1 MSQKETRQRNMVQ
14 RIDGRLVNAG
24 AFRGMIM
31 VCATG
36 CCCGVTERG
45 FAPVPRDLY
54 HQEWERRKFRNRI
67 HLNQGGCLGPCVLA
81 NVVTLLF
88 DGRPYWFHSVNDE
101 AIILAIYDFAEALL
115 ADATTPVP
123 TILQPHIFN
132 GFAWNGEAAASPVLP
147 IAQPAQ
153 PIPPGNGI
161 LVLTQADTDLL
172 TLTQA
177 RSQLPTDFAPVQ
189 AANVGRLPDDDATD
203 ALLDRLLPAAQIVVA
218 RLHSTRSFE
227 QGLARLERWA
237 RESDGFL
244 LCLPAVEAFD
254 PDLMGRSN
262 VGIPLAQAISAYFQ
276 CGGAQNLANGLL
288 CLSDHL
294 LITGRGFDPPQ
305 ELPLHGVY
313 SCELQDASC
322 ELQDARC
329 ELQDARCELQDA
341 SCELQDANGDTAAT
355 YNLQPATVG
364 ILFYRAHL
372 LSGNTEF
379 VDAIIAEL
387 ARQGLA
393 ARVVYTQSLKECDA
407 DGMPMALKLMQSGG
421 STGSPPAE
429 PIDAIISTLSFALG
443 DTRGALEQIDVP
455 IVQAITSSSDAAA
468 WRRNGRGLSPLD
480 TAMNVAIPE
489 FDGRIISVPV
499 SFKEETTAPDG
510 HPGARYAPDPERIVR
525 VVGLV
530 KRLVTLRH
538 KPNAEKRIAFV
549 FTNSAAKAARVG
561 NAVGLDAP
569 ASLLKLLHRMQEV
582 GYTINGLPKTSDELL
597 LSLIDRCSYD
607 LTWLTDAQLAR
618 AQHLP
623 VARYRDWFADVPES
637 RRTDMIRQWG
647 EPPGKAYIHNQ
658 NFALAGLEFGN
669 TFVAL
674 QPPRGYDM
682 DPNAVYHRPD
692 LPPPHNYYALYRW
705 LRDEW
710 QADAIVHMG
719 KHGTLEWLPG
729 KGVGLGDDCFPDLFL
744 GDLPLIYPFIIND
757 PGEGNQAKRRTHA
770 VIIDHMTPPM
780 ISAGAYGALAELA
793 QLVDEYYTA
802 EQLDPAKLPLLQ
814 RQIWDVLQRHRLDD
828 DLQYILKADHGDHS
842 HDWDGAF
849 LDDGTPTAFA
859 ELQGAQVA
867 HLLEDI
873 EGYLCELTGA
883 QIRDGLHI
891 LGHLPEGEQLVEMLY
906 HLLKLPNVQ
915 APSLPAAVAQVMG
928 EDWAALQEN
937 PGARRA
943 QVNAHLPDTIRTNAD
958 VIAWIEAESKR
969 LLAELAGDQPP
980 RRERTGLA
988 EDQATPTGHPTWLSV
1003 VDSPVPSGRGG
1014 LAEPPRRERTGLVEQ
1029 KSPLKRAVIDD
1040 DGVTAALRYATNFII
1055 PKLAEGAHDEIE
1067 HLLHALNG
1075 GYIPPGPSGA
1085 PTRGMAH
1092 VLPTGRNFY
1101 AVDPRALPSMAS
1113 WQVGQGLAADLIH
1126 RYQREEGVY
1135 PESVGISIWG
1145 TSAMRTAGDDIAQV
1159 LALLGVR
1166 PRWQTENRRV
1176 IGVEVI
1182 PLAEL
1187 GRPRVDVVCRISGFF
1202 RDAFPHLIT
1211 LLDQAVQS
1219 VIDCDEAPE
1228 MNFPRKHALEAEV
1241 GLRLSGLSEAIAAE
1255 RARYRLFGCKPG
1267 SYGAGILPLIDAKNW
1282 QSDADFARAYL
1293 AWGGYA
1299 YGATAEGVPAQEEFA
1314 AALRGVQVATKNQD
1328 NREHDIFDSDDYL
1341 QYHGGMIATVR
1352 ALTGKNPRRYFG
1364 DSSNP
1369 ARAHTRDLRE
1379 EARRVFRSRVVNPK
1393 WLASMRRHGYKGALE
1408 VAATVDYLFG
1418 YDATAQVL
1426 DDWMYHSLAEEY
1438 LRNEE
1443 MQQFF
1448 AESNPWAWQA
1458 ISERL
1463 LEAVER
1469 GMWQDPDPA
1478 DLELL
1483 KAAQAVGLQGLTQ
1496 RIGIPSD

>member
-1 MSQKETRQRNMVQ
+1 MTQPETRPRNMVQ

-24 AFRGMIM
+24 RLRGMLI

-36 CCCGVTERG
+36 CCCGHTERG
-45 FAPVPRDLY
+45 FAPVPQDLY
-54 HQEWERRKFRNRI
+54 HQEWERRKLRNKI

-81 NVVTLLF
+81 NVVTLLL

-115 ADATTPVP
+115 ANASAPIP
-123 TILQPHIFN
+123 AILQPHLFN
-132 GFAWNGEAAASPVLP
+132 GFGWSGEAHATALP
-147 IAQPAQ
+147 TAQPQPTAQ
-153 PIPPGNGI
+153 AGDGI

-172 TLTQA
+172 TLAQA
-177 RSQLPTDFAPVQ
+177 RKLLPADFAPVQ
-189 AANVGRLPDDDATD
+189 AAHVGRLTEDASVD
-203 ALLDRLLPAAQIVVA
+203 ALLDQVLPGAQIVVA
-218 RLHSTRSFE
+218 RVHTIRSFAH
-227 QGLARLERWA
+227 GLDRLQRWA
-237 RESDGFL
+237 EESGGFL

-254 PDLMGRSN
+254 PELMARSN
-262 VGIPLAQAISAYFQ
+262 VGVPLAQTVSVYFQ

-294 LITGRGFDPPQ
+294 LITGWGFDPPQ
-305 ELPLHGVY
+305 GLPLHGVY
-313 SCELQDASC
+313 ETVVSVADEGCAGACACCHPNPAAFPEPNAHLPST
-322 ELQDARC
+322 
-329 ELQDARCELQDA
+329 
-341 SCELQDANGDTAAT
+341 GDR
-355 YNLQPATVG
+355 PVVG

-372 LSGNTEF
+372 LSGNTDF
-379 VDAIIAEL
+379 VDAIVAEL
-387 ARQGLA
+387 DRRGLA
-393 ARVVYTQSLKECDA
+393 ARAVYTQSLKECDA
-407 DGMPMALKLMQSGG
+407 EGMPLALKLIQ
-421 STGSPPAE
+421 AE
-429 PIDAIISTLSFALG
+429 GPVDAIISTLSFALG
-443 DTRGALEQIDVP
+443 DTGGVLERLDVP
-455 IVQAITSSSDAAA
+455 IIQAITSSSDGAS
-468 WRRNGRGLSPLD
+468 WRRNGRGLNPLD

-499 SFKEETTAPDG
+499 SFKEEQPDG
-510 HPGARYAPDPERIVR
+510 GARYVPAPERIAQL
-525 VVGLV
+525 VGLV
-530 KRLVTLRH
+530 ARLVTLRR
-538 KPNAEKRIAFV
+538 KPNTEKRIAFV
-549 FTNSAAKAARVG
+549 LTNSAAKAARIG

-569 ASLLKLLHRMQEV
+569 ASLLRLLQRMQAA
-582 GYTINGLPKTSDELL
+582 GYTITELPPTSDELL
-597 LSLIDRCSYD
+597 LGLIDRCSYD
-607 LTWLTDAQLAR
+607 QTWLTAAQLAR
-618 AQHLP
+618 AHPLP
-623 VARYRDWFADVPES
+623 VAQYSEWFGEVPES
-637 RRTDMIRQWG
+637 RRHDMIRQWG
-647 EPPGKAYIHNQ
+647 EPPGKAYVHEG
-658 NFALAGLEFGN
+658 NFALAGLDFGN
-669 TFVAL
+669 AFVAL

-710 QADAIVHMG
+710 RADAIVHMG

-729 KGVGLGDDCFPDLFL
+729 KGVGLSGECFPDLFL
-744 GDLPLIYPFIIND
+744 GELPLIYPFIIND
-757 PGEGNQAKRRTHA
+757 PGEGSQAKRRTHA
-770 VIIDHMTPPM
+770 TIIDHMTPPM
-780 ISAGAYGALAELA
+780 TSAGAYGALAELA

-814 RQIWDVLQRHRLDD
+814 RQIWAVIQRHRLDD

-849 LDDGTPTAFA
+849 LEDGTPTAFA

-891 LGHLPEGEQLVEMLY
+891 LGHLPAGEQLVELLY
-906 HLLKLPNVQ
+906 HLLKLPNLAV
-915 APSLPAAVAQVMG
+915 PSLPAAVAAFYG
-928 EDWAALQEN
+928 EEWQALNDQ
-937 PGARRA
+937 PGARRTSNNA
-943 QVNAHLPDTIRTNAD
+943 QLPATLHTNAD

-969 LLAELAGDQPP
+969 LLAA
-980 RRERTGLA
+980 
-988 EDQATPTGHPTWLSV
+988 
-1003 VDSPVPSGRGG
+1003 
-1014 LAEPPRRERTGLVEQ
+1014 AEPT
-1029 KSPLKRAVIDD
+1029 
-1040 DGVTAALRYATNFII
+1040 TAASDEHPSPAIATALHYARHVLI

-1113 WQVGQGLAADLIH
+1113 WQVGQGLAADLIR
-1126 RYQREEGVY
+1126 RYQREEGQY

-1166 PRWQTENRRV
+1166 PRWQPENRRV
-1176 IGVEVI
+1176 VGIEVI

-1211 LLDQAVQS
+1211 LIDQAIQA
-1219 VIDCDEAPE
+1219 VIDCDEPVA
-1228 MNFPRKHALEAEV
+1228 MNFPRKHALESEA
-1241 GLRLSGLSEAIAAE
+1241 GLRVAGLEESQAHA
-1255 RARYRLFGCKPG
+1255 RARYRLFGCQPG

-1299 YGATAEGVPAQEEFA
+1299 YGATVQGVPAQEEFA
-1314 AALRGVQVATKNQD
+1314 TALRGVQVATKNQD
-1328 NREHDIFDSDDYL
+1328 NREHDLIDSDDYL

-1369 ARAHTRDLRE
+1369 ARVRTRDLRE
-1379 EARRVFRSRVVNPK
+1379 EARRVFRSRVVNPN

-1426 DDWMYHSLAEEY
+1426 DDWIYHSLAEEY

-1448 AESNPWAWQA
+1448 ADSNPWAWQA
-1458 ISERL
+1458 IAERL

-1469 GMWQDPDPA
+1469 GLWKDPDPA

-1483 KAAQAVGLQGLTQ
+1483 QAAQAIGLQELQ
-1496 RIGIPSD
+1496 ARRKR

>member
-1 MSQKETRQRNMVQ
+1 MCYLLLNKEKQVVTETRQRNMVQ
-14 RIDGRLVNAG
+14 RIDGRMVNAG
-24 AFRGMIM
+24 AYRGMLI

-36 CCCGVTERG
+36 CCCGITSRG
-45 FAPVPRDLY
+45 YAPVPTDLY
-54 HQEWERRKFRNRI
+54 HNEWERRKFRNKV

-81 NVVTLLF
+81 NVVTLIL
-88 DGRPYWFHSVNDE
+88 DGRPYWFHSVNDP
-101 AIILAIYDFAEALL
+101 AIIVAIYDFIEALL
-115 ADATTPVP
+115 IDASTPVP
-123 TILQPHIFN
+123 SILQPHIFN
-132 GFAWNGEAAASPVLP
+132 SFAWDGQASMAAPPL
-147 IAQPAQ
+147 AQPT
-153 PIPPGNGI
+153 PPGESI

-177 RSQLPTDFAPVQ
+177 RRLLPADFAAVQ
-189 AANVGRLPDDDATD
+189 AAHIGRLSDDAAID
-203 ALLDRLLPAAQIVVA
+203 ALLDQLLPNAQIVVA
-218 RLHSTRSFE
+218 RLHSTRAFAH
-227 QGLARLERWA
+227 GLTRLQAWA
-237 RESDGFL
+237 ETSVGLL

-254 PDLMGRSN
+254 SELMARSN
-262 VGIPLAQAISAYFQ
+262 VGVGLAQAVSTYFQ
-276 CGGAQNLANGLL
+276 CGGAQNLANGLQ

-294 LITGRGFDPPQ
+294 LVTGWGFDPPE
-305 ELPLHGVY
+305 ELPMHGIYEPIYDLGAQRAPAIDEGDGKAVDACAD
-313 SCELQDASC
+313 SCCSVESMPSKA
-322 ELQDARC
+322 
-329 ELQDARCELQDA
+329 
-341 SCELQDANGDTAAT
+341 TADSAP
-355 YNLQPATVG
+355 NLVNRKSKIVNPTIG

-372 LSGNTEF
+372 LSGNTDF

-393 ARVVYTQSLKECDA
+393 ARAIYTQSLKESDA
-407 DGMPMALKLMQSGG
+407 DGMPLALKLLQE
-421 STGSPPAE
+421 TGPV
-429 PIDAIISTLSFALG
+429 DAIISTLSFALG
-443 DTRGALEQIDVP
+443 DTKGVLAQIDVP
-455 IVQAITSSSDAAA
+455 IIQAITSSSDQAA
-468 WRRNGRGLSPLD
+468 WQRNGRGLGPLD

-489 FDGRIISVPV
+489 FDGRIISVPI
-499 SFKEETTAPDG
+499 SFKEETVAG
-510 HPGARYAPDPERIVR
+510 GARYAPDPERIAR
-525 VVGLV
+525 MVGLV
-530 KRLVTLRH
+530 KRLVTLRR

-549 FTNSAAKAARVG
+549 LTNSAAKAARIG

-569 ASLLKLLHRMQEV
+569 ASLLKLLQRMQTA
-582 GYTINGLPKTSDELL
+582 GYTIDHLPATSDELL
-597 LSLIDRCSYD
+597 HNLIDRCSYD
-607 LTWLTDAQLAR
+607 LTWLTDAQLAQ
-618 AQHLP
+618 AEKVP
-623 VARYRDWFADVPES
+623 VARYAEWFAEVPAV
-637 RRTDMIRQWG
+637 RRQDMIRQWG
-647 EPPGKAYIHNQ
+647 EPPGKAYVHN
-658 NFALAGLEFGN
+658 NTFALAGLGFGN
-669 TFVAL
+669 SFVAL

-682 DPNAVYHRPD
+682 DPNVIYHRPD
-692 LPPPHNYYALYRW
+692 LPPPHNYHALYRW

-729 KGVGLGDDCFPDLFL
+729 KGVGLSAECFPDLFL

-757 PGEGNQAKRRTHA
+757 PGEGSQAKRRSHA

-780 ISAGAYGALAELA
+780 TSAGAYGALAELA

-814 RQIWDVLQRHRLDD
+814 RQIWDVIKQHRLDD
-828 DLQYILKADHGDHS
+828 DLSYILKADHGDHS

-891 LGHLPEGEQLVEMLY
+891 LGHLPEDDQLVELLY
-906 HLLKLPNVQ
+906 HLLKLPNVK
-915 APSLPAAVAQVMG
+915 APSLPTGVARVYG
-928 EDWAALQEN
+928 EDWAALNEQ
-937 PGARRA
+937 PGVRRT
-943 QVNAHLPDTIRTNAD
+943 QVNAQLPTTLHTNAD
-958 VIAWIEAESKR
+958 VIAYIETQSKA
-969 LLAELAGDQPP
+969 LLAALNVGHASSV
-980 RRERTGLA
+980 TG
-988 EDQATPTGHPTWLSV
+988 V
-1003 VDSPVPSGRGG
+1003 VM
-1014 LAEPPRRERTGLVEQ
+1014 EQ
-1029 KSPLKRAVIDD
+1029 CHVRN
-1040 DGVTAALRYATNFII
+1040 VTYNLLPAATNQNAAFDDIATTLTYAADFIV

-1067 HLLHALNG
+1067 NLLHALNG
-1075 GYIPPGPSGA
+1075 GYILPGPSGA

-1101 AVDPRALPSMAS
+1101 SIDPRALPSMAS
-1113 WQVGQGLAADLIH
+1113 WQVGQGLAEDLIK
-1126 RYQREEGVY
+1126 RYQREEGNY
-1135 PESVGISIWG
+1135 PTSVGISIWG

-1166 PRWQTENRRV
+1166 PRWQPENRRV
-1176 IGVEVI
+1176 IGIEVI
-1182 PLAEL
+1182 NLAEL

-1211 LLDQAVQS
+1211 LMDQAVQA
-1219 VIDCDEAPE
+1219 VINCDEPAD
-1228 MNFPRKHALEAEV
+1228 MNFPRQHAL
-1241 GLRLSGLSEAIAAE
+1241 AAE
-1255 RARYRLFGCKPG
+1255 LAMRGAGLDETQAAARSRYRLFGCKPG

-1282 QSDADFARAYL
+1282 QTDADFARAYL

-1314 AALRGVQVATKNQD
+1314 SALRGVQIATKNQD

-1369 ARAHTRDLRE
+1369 ARVRTRDLRE

-1408 VAATVDYLFG
+1408 VAATMDYLFG

-1426 DDWMYHSLAEEY
+1426 EDWMYHRLTEEF

-1458 ISERL
+1458 ITERL
-1463 LEAVER
+1463 LEAIER
-1469 GMWQDPDPA
+1469 NMWQDPDPA

-1483 KAAQAVGLQGLTQ
+1483 KAAQELGLQELLNRRVRG
-1496 RIGIPSD
+1496 

>member
-1 MSQKETRQRNMVQ
+1 MATETRQRNMVQ
-14 RIDGRLVNAG
+14 RLDGRMINAG
-24 AFRGMIM
+24 AYRGMLI

-36 CCCGVTERG
+36 CCCGHTDRG
-45 FAPVPRDLY
+45 YAPVPTDLY
-54 HQEWERRKFRNRI
+54 HNEWERRKFRNKI

-81 NVVTLLF
+81 NVVTLLL

-101 AIILAIYDFAEALL
+101 AIILAIYDYAEALL
-115 ADATTPVP
+115 LDTSAPVP
-123 TILQPHIFN
+123 LILQPHVFN
-132 GFAWNGEAAASPVLP
+132 SFAWDGQATNAAPPALT
-147 IAQPAQ
+147 QPAQ
-153 PIPPGNGI
+153 LGEN
-161 LVLTQADTDLL
+161 LLLLTQADTDLL

-177 RSQLPTDFAPVQ
+177 RRLLPAGFVNVQ
-189 AANVGRLPDDDATD
+189 AAHVGRLTDDAATD
-203 ALLDRLLPAAQIVVA
+203 ALLDQLLPNAQIVVT
-218 RLHSTRSFE
+218 RLHSTRAFTHGLTRLQAWAE
-227 QGLARLERWA
+227 QTDGL
-237 RESDGFL
+237 L

-254 PDLMGRSN
+254 PDLMARSN
-262 VGIPLAQAISAYFQ
+262 VGVPLAQTMNTYFQ
-276 CGGAQNLANGLL
+276 CGGAQNLANGLQ

-294 LITGRGFDPPQ
+294 LVTGWGFEPPVDLPMHGIYECGLMHDPHSVFCNPQ
-305 ELPLHGVY
+305 SP
-313 SCELQDASC
+313 
-322 ELQDARC
+322 
-329 ELQDARCELQDA
+329 
-341 SCELQDANGDTAAT
+341 
-355 YNLQPATVG
+355 TVG

-379 VDAIIAEL
+379 VDAIIEEL
-387 ARQGLA
+387 NRQGLA
-393 ARVVYTQSLKECDA
+393 ARAIYTQSLKECDA
-407 DGMPMALKLMQSGG
+407 DGMPLAVKLLQQSG
-421 STGSPPAE
+421 SV
-429 PIDAIISTLSFALG
+429 DAIIATLSFALG
-443 DTRGALEQIDVP
+443 DTTGVLERIDVP
-455 IVQAITSSSDAAA
+455 IVQAITSSSDQAA
-468 WRRNGRGLSPLD
+468 WRRNGRGLGPLD
-480 TAMNVAIPE
+480 TAINVAIPE
-489 FDGRIISVPV
+489 FDGRIISVPI
-499 SFKEETTAPDG
+499 SFKEETAEG
-510 HPGARYAPDPERIVR
+510 GARYAPEPERIAR
-525 VVGLV
+525 MVGLV

-549 FTNSAAKAARVG
+549 LTNSAAKAARVG

-569 ASLLKLLHRMQEV
+569 ASLLRLLQRMQTE
-582 GYTINGLPKTSDELL
+582 GYTVDHLPATSDELL

-618 AQHLP
+618 AEKLP
-623 VARYRDWFADVPES
+623 VARYREWFAEVPDV
-637 RRTDMIRQWG
+637 RRQDMIRQWG
-647 EPPGKAYIHNQ
+647 EPPGKAYVHEHA
-658 NFALAGLEFGN
+658 FALAGLGFGN

-682 DPNAVYHRPD
+682 DPNAIYHRPD
-692 LPPPHNYYALYRW
+692 LPPPHNYHALYRW
-705 LRDEW
+705 LREEW
-710 QADAIVHMG
+710 KADAIVHMG

-729 KGVGLGDDCFPDLFL
+729 KGVGLSNECFPDLFL
-744 GDLPLIYPFIIND
+744 ADLPLIYPFIIND
-757 PGEGNQAKRRTHA
+757 PGEGNQAKRRSHA
-770 VIIDHMTPPM
+770 VIVDHMTPPM
-780 ISAGAYGALAELA
+780 TSAGAYGALAELA

-814 RQIWDVLQRHRLDD
+814 RQIWDVIKKHRLDD
-828 DLQYILKADHGDHS
+828 DLSYILKSDHGDHS

-891 LGHLPEGEQLVEMLY
+891 LGHLPEDEPLVELLY

-915 APSLPAAVAQVMG
+915 APSLPTAVAQVYG
-928 EDWAALQEN
+928 ENWAALNEE
-937 PGARRA
+937 PGVRRT
-943 QVNAHLPDTIRTNAD
+943 QINAVLPDAIHTNAD
-958 VIAWIEAESKR
+958 VIKFIEIQCKT
-969 LLAELAGDQPP
+969 LLAALTVGHVSSV
-980 RRERTGLA
+980 TGAVMEQCQIRNLTYA
-988 EDQATPTGHPTWLSV
+988 YLPSPSDQAAAY
-1003 VDSPVPSGRGG
+1003 D
-1014 LAEPPRRERTGLVEQ
+1014 E
-1029 KSPLKRAVIDD
+1029 VIA
-1040 DGVTAALRYATNFII
+1040 TLTYAADFIV
-1055 PKLAEGAHDEIE
+1055 PKLAEGAHDEIKN
-1067 HLLHALNG
+1067 LLHALNG
-1075 GYIPPGPSGA
+1075 GYVPPGPSGA

-1113 WQVGQGLAADLIH
+1113 WQVGQGLADDLIK
-1126 RYQREEGVY
+1126 RYQREEGKY
-1135 PESVGISIWG
+1135 PASVGISIWG

-1159 LALLGVR
+1159 LALLGVC
-1166 PRWQTENRRV
+1166 PRWQPENRRV
-1176 IGVEVI
+1176 IGIEVI

-1187 GRPRVDVVCRISGFF
+1187 VRPRVDVVCRISGFF

-1211 LLDQAVQS
+1211 LMDQAVQA
-1219 VIDCDEAPE
+1219 VINCDEPTE
-1228 MNFPRKHALEAEV
+1228 MNFPRQHAL
-1241 GLRLSGLSEAIAAE
+1241 AAE
-1255 RARYRLFGCKPG
+1255 LAMRSAGLDETQAAARARYRLFGCKPG

-1282 QSDADFARAYL
+1282 QTDADFARAYL

-1299 YGATAEGVPAQEEFA
+1299 YTATEQGILAEDEFA
-1314 AALRGVQVATKNQD
+1314 RALRGVQVATKNQD

-1369 ARAHTRDLRE
+1369 ARVRTRDLRE
-1379 EARRVFRSRVVNPK
+1379 ETRRVFRSRVVNPK

-1426 DDWMYHSLAEEY
+1426 EDWMYHAVAEEF

-1458 ISERL
+1458 IADRL
-1463 LEAVER
+1463 LEAVDR

-1483 KAAQAVGLQGLTQ
+1483 QAAQQLGLQEL
-1496 RIGIPSD
+1496 RRR

>member
-1 MSQKETRQRNMVQ
+1 MTQAEKRQRNMVQ
-14 RIDGRLVNAG
+14 RIDGRIINAG
-24 AFRGMIM
+24 ALRGMLM

-36 CCCGVTERG
+36 CCCGHTDRG
-45 FAPVPRDLY
+45 FAPVPQDLY
-54 HQEWERRKFRNRI
+54 HREWERRKFRNRI

-81 NVVTLLF
+81 NVVTLIL
-88 DGRPYWFHSVNDE
+88 DGKPYWFHSVNDE
-101 AIILAIYDFAEALL
+101 AIILGIYDYAEALL
-115 ADATTPVP
+115 ADPQAVLPA
-123 TILQPHIFN
+123 ILQPHLFN
-132 GFAWNGEAAASPVLP
+132 GFAWNGAAAPIVPV
-147 IAQPAQ
+147 APATQ
-153 PIPPGNGI
+153 ASQPGNGI

-172 TLTQA
+172 TLTEA
-177 RSQLPTDFAPVQ
+177 RKQFPAEFAPVQ
-189 AANVGRLPDDDATD
+189 AAHVGRLSDDESVDV
-203 ALLDRLLPAAQIVVA
+203 LLDQLLPSAQIVVA
-218 RLHSTRSFE
+218 RLHTIRSFE
-227 QGLARLERWA
+227 HGLARLERWA
-237 RESDGFL
+237 NETGGFL

-254 PDLMGRSN
+254 PELMARST
-262 VGIPLAQAISAYFQ
+262 VGVPLAQAISVYFQ
-276 CGGAQNLANGLL
+276 CGGTQNLANGLL

-294 LITGRGFDPPQ
+294 LVTGWGFDPPQ
-305 ELPLHGVY
+305 ELPLHGIY
-313 SCELQDASC
+313 EIGDWRLETGCACEVS
-322 ELQDARC
+322 
-329 ELQDARCELQDA
+329 
-341 SCELQDANGDTAAT
+341 
-355 YNLQPATVG
+355 NLQPPTIG

-387 ARQGLA
+387 AQQGLA
-393 ARVVYTQSLKECDA
+393 ARAVYTQSLKESDA
-407 DGMPMALKLMQSGG
+407 DGVPLALKLMQEGG
-421 STGSPPAE
+421 PV
-429 PIDAIISTLSFALG
+429 DAIISTLSFALG
-443 DTRGALEQIDVP
+443 DKAGLLETIDAP
-455 IVQAITSSSDAAA
+455 IVQAITSSSDSAA
-468 WRRNGRGLSPLD
+468 WRRNGRGLNPLD

-489 FDGRIISVPV
+489 FDGRIISVPI
-499 SFKEETTAPDG
+499 SFKEVTPEG
-510 HPGARYAPDPERIVR
+510 GARYAPDPERIAR
-525 VVGLV
+525 MVGLV

-538 KPNAEKRIAFV
+538 KPNTEKRIAFV
-549 FTNSAAKAARVG
+549 LTNSAAKAARVG

-569 ASLLKLLHRMQEV
+569 ASLLRLLQRMQAED
-582 GYTINGLPKTSDELL
+582 YTIHNLPQTSDELL
-597 LSLIDRCSYD
+597 LALIDRCSYD
-607 LTWLTDAQLAR
+607 LTWLTDVQLAR
-618 AQHLP
+618 AQRLP
-623 VARYRDWFADVPES
+623 VARYQEWFAEVPEN
-637 RRTDMIRQWG
+637 RRGDMIRQWQ
-647 EPPGKAYIHNQ
+647 EPPGKAYVHEE

-669 TFVAL
+669 AFVAL

-682 DPNAVYHRPD
+682 DPNEVYHRPD

-729 KGVGLGDDCFPDLFL
+729 KGVGLGADCFPDLFL

-770 VIIDHMTPPM
+770 VIVDHMTPPM
-780 ISAGAYGALAELA
+780 TSAGAYGALAELA

-814 RQIWDVLQRHRLDD
+814 RQIWDVIQRHRLDD
-828 DLQYILKADHGDHS
+828 DLKYILKADHGDHS
-842 HDWDGAF
+842 HDWDGDF
-849 LDDGTPTAFA
+849 LEDGTPTAFA

-891 LGHLPEGEQLVEMLY
+891 LGHLPEDEQRVELLY
-906 HLLKLPNVQ
+906 HLLKLPNEGV
-915 APSLPAAVAQVMG
+915 PSLPAAVARTLG
-928 EDWAALQEN
+928 EDWAALNEQ
-937 PGARRA
+937 PGARRTIT
-943 QVNAHLPDTIRTNAD
+943 NPHLPPTLNTNAD
-958 VIAWIEAESKR
+958 MIQFIESESKR
-969 LLAELAGDQPP
+969 LLMEPPGSEL
-980 RRERTGLA
+980 
-988 EDQATPTGHPTWLSV
+988 
-1003 VDSPVPSGRGG
+1003 SGR
-1014 LAEPPRRERTGLVEQ
+1014 VENQ
-1029 KSPLKRAVIDD
+1029 GWGDVA
-1040 DGVTAALRYATNFII
+1040 AALRYAHEFIV

-1075 GYIPPGPSGA
+1075 GYVPPGPSGA

-1101 AVDPRALPSMAS
+1101 SVDPRALPSMAS
-1113 WQVGQGLAADLIH
+1113 WQVGQGLADNLIH
-1126 RYQREEGVY
+1126 RYQREEGKY

-1166 PRWQTENRRV
+1166 PRWQAENRRV
-1176 IGVEVI
+1176 VGVEVI
-1182 PLAEL
+1182 PLVEL
-1187 GRPRVDVVCRISGFF
+1187 GRPRIDVVCRISGFF

-1211 LLDQAVQS
+1211 LIDQAVQA
-1219 VIDCDEAPE
+1219 VIECDESSE
-1228 MNFPRKHALEAEV
+1228 QNYPRKHALEAEA
-1241 GLRLSGLSEAIAAE
+1241 GLRIAGIDEVLAAE
-1255 RARYRLFGCKPG
+1255 RARYRLFGCQPG

-1293 AWGGYA
+1293 TWGGYA
-1299 YGATAEGVPAQEEFA
+1299 YSATAQGIPAQDEFA
-1314 AALRGVQVATKNQD
+1314 SALRGVQVATKNQD

-1364 DSSNP
+1364 DSSDP
-1369 ARAHTRDLRE
+1369 GRVKTRDLRE

-1426 DDWMYHSLAEEY
+1426 EDWMYHSLAEEF

-1458 ISERL
+1458 IAERL

-1469 GMWQDPDPA
+1469 GLWKDPDPL

-1483 KAAQAVGLQGLTQ
+1483 KAAQELGLGELQ
-1496 RIGIPSD
+1496 RRA

>member
-1 MSQKETRQRNMVQ
+1 MTQKEIRQRNMVE
-14 RIDGRLVNAG
+14 RIDGRMVNAG
-24 AFRGMIM
+24 RLRGMIM
-31 VCATG
+31 VCING
-36 CCCGVTERG
+36 CCCGHTDRG
-45 FAPVPRDLY
+45 YAPVPADLY
-54 HQEWERRKFRNRI
+54 HREWERRRLRNKI
-67 HLNQGGCLGPCVLA
+67 HLNQSGCLGPCVLA
-81 NVVTLLF
+81 NVTTVLI
-88 DGRPYWFHSVNDE
+88 DGRPYWFHSINDDV
-101 AIILAIYDFAEALL
+101 IIIAIYDYIERLL
-115 ADATTPVP
+115 ENVDAPLP
-123 TILQPHIFN
+123 AILLPHYFN
-132 GFAWNGEAAASPVLP
+132 GFAWDG
-147 IAQPAQ
+147 AQIQPQMAPAQ
-153 PIPPGNGI
+153 PHAQPTQLGEGI
-161 LVLTQADTDLL
+161 LVLSQADTDLL

-177 RSQLPTDFAPVQ
+177 RRLLPPGFANVQ
-189 AANVGRLPDDDATD
+189 AAHVGRLIDDAAVD
-203 ALLDRLLPAAQIVVA
+203 ALLDQLLPGAQIVVA
-218 RLHSTRSFE
+218 RVHTIRSFE
-227 QGLARLERWA
+227 HGLARLQRWA
-237 RESDGFL
+237 AESDGFL

-254 PDLMGRSN
+254 PDLMARSN
-262 VGIPLAQAISAYFQ
+262 IGVPLAQAVSTYFQ

-294 LITGRGFDPPQ
+294 LVTGWGFEPPVA
-305 ELPLHGVY
+305 LPMHGIYAPKGHPRFLIDESHGNDVD
-313 SCELQDASC
+313 SCADSCCCANSNDA
-322 ELQDARC
+322 
-329 ELQDARCELQDA
+329 
-341 SCELQDANGDTAAT
+341 TAA
-355 YNLQPATVG
+355 PAPTLVNQKSKIVNPTVG

-372 LSGNTEF
+372 LSGNTDF

-387 ARQGLA
+387 GRRGLA
-393 ARVVYTQSLKECDA
+393 ARAIYTQSLKESDG
-407 DGMPMALKLMQSGG
+407 DGMPLAIKLLQADGPVDAL
-421 STGSPPAE
+421 
-429 PIDAIISTLSFALG
+429 ISTLSFALG
-443 DTRGALEQIDVP
+443 DTTGVLERLDVP
-455 IVQAITSSSDAAA
+455 IIQAITSSSDRAA
-468 WRRNGRGLSPLD
+468 WQRNGRGLGPLD
-480 TAMNVAIPE
+480 TAINVAIPE
-489 FDGRIISVPV
+489 FDGRIISVPI
-499 SFKEETTAPDG
+499 SFKEETPEG
-510 HPGARYAPDPERIVR
+510 GARYAPDAERIKR
-525 VVGLV
+525 MVGLV
-530 KRLVTLRH
+530 SRLVTLRH

-569 ASLLKLLHRMQEV
+569 ASLLRLLQRMQME
-582 GYTINGLPKTSDELL
+582 GYAIDNLPATSDELL
-597 LSLIDRCSYD
+597 HNLIDRCSYD
-607 LTWLTDAQLAR
+607 LTWLTDGQLAR
-618 AQHLP
+618 AHKLP
-623 VARYRDWFADVPES
+623 VTRYTEWFAETPET
-637 RRTDMIRQWG
+637 RQKEMIRQWG
-647 EPPGKAYIHNQ
+647 EPPGKAYVHENA
-658 NFALAGLEFGN
+658 FALAGLEFGN
-669 TFVAL
+669 AFVAL

-682 DPNAVYHRPD
+682 DPNAIYHQPD

-705 LRDEW
+705 LREEW

-729 KGVGLGDDCFPDLFL
+729 KGVGLSAECFPDLFL
-744 GDLPLIYPFIIND
+744 DDLPLIYPFIIND

-770 VIIDHMTPPM
+770 TIIDHMTPPM
-780 ISAGAYGALAELA
+780 TSAGAYGALAELA

-814 RQIWDVLQRHRLDD
+814 RQIWDVIKRHRLDD
-828 DLQYILKADHGDHS
+828 DLSYILKSDHGDHS
-842 HDWDGAF
+842 HDWDGDF
-849 LDDGTPTAFA
+849 LEDGTPTAFA

-891 LGHLPEGEQLVEMLY
+891 LGHMPADDQLVELLY
-906 HLLKLPNVQ
+906 HLLKLPNVA
-915 APSLPAAVAQVMG
+915 APSLPAAVASAVG
-928 EDWAALQEN
+928 EDWVALQEN

-943 QVNAHLPDTIRTNAD
+943 QINVQLPAALHTNAD
-958 VIAWIEAESKR
+958 VIQFIETQCKT
-969 LLAELAGDQPP
+969 LLTALTVGHVSSV
-980 RRERTGLA
+980 TG
-988 EDQATPTGHPTWLSV
+988 E
-1003 VDSPVPSGRGG
+1003 VD
-1014 LAEPPRRERTGLVEQ
+1014 
-1029 KSPLKRAVIDD
+1029 
-1040 DGVTAALRYATNFII
+1040 AALAYAADFIV
-1055 PKLAEGAHDEIE
+1055 PKLAEGAHDEID

-1113 WQVGQGLAADLIH
+1113 WQVGQGLAEDLIK
-1126 RYQREEGVY
+1126 RYQREEGNY
-1135 PESVGISIWG
+1135 PASVGISIWG

-1166 PRWQTENRRV
+1166 PRWQSENRRV
-1176 IGVEVI
+1176 IGIELI

-1211 LLDQAVQS
+1211 LIDQAVQA
-1219 VIDCDEAPE
+1219 VIAADEPLDS
-1228 MNFPRKHALEAEV
+1228 NYPRQHALTAEAA
-1241 GLRLSGLSEAIAAE
+1241 LRLAGMEPSQAQT
-1255 RARYRLFGCKPG
+1255 RAGYRLFGCKPG

-1299 YGATAEGVPAQEEFA
+1299 YSASAQGIAAQDEFA
-1314 AALRGVQVATKNQD
+1314 TALRGVQVATKNQD

-1369 ARAHTRDLRE
+1369 ARVRTRDLRE

-1426 DDWMYHSLAEEY
+1426 EDWMYHELAEEF

-1458 ISERL
+1458 IAERL

-1469 GMWQDPDPA
+1469 GLWQDPDSA

-1483 KAAQAVGLQGLTQ
+1483 QAAQTLGLQELQ
-1496 RIGIPSD
+1496 RRQTAIAECRSA